1 MDRAMYCEKMDE
13 NHLLSATVL
22 KICCG
27 WVFQPDDDPKHTM
40 GIKERPKKKI
50 KVIAVKICGESC
62 QVADKKPS
70 RLRVFVKRSGQNPS

>member
-50 KVIAVKICGESC
+50 KVIV
-62 QVADKKPS
+62 VA
-70 RLRVFVKRSGQNPS
+70 